1 MQGGFIINNLIE
13 VEDLDESINSEDEES
28 HLVANIEVPEKIEFG
43 YQAAKVKF
51 INYFTIKN
59 TGQKKIDWKASVN
72 KAFDLFPKTGELA
85 IGEKK
90 QVSIIG

>member
-13 VEDLDESINSEDEES
+13 VEDLDDDSKSEDSED
-28 HLVANIEVPEKIEFG
+28 LLLANIEVPEKIEFG

-59 TGQKKIDWKASVN
+59 NGQKRIDWKASVN
-72 KAFDLFPKTGELA
+72 KAFELFPKNGELA
-85 IGEKK
+85 IGETK